1 MLKRFLIVALLVV
14 APFAIAIDQSNPYKL
29 MQEAAARTF
38 TRLKNEQPMIRQN
51 PDYLRRVVREEL
63 MPYVQIKYAGAL
75 VLGSYY
81 SSATP
86 SQRDAYFQAIEAY
99 LEQAY
104 GQALA
109 MYHGQQYQIAPEQPL
124 GDRNV
129 IAIRVTITDPQG
141 RPPVRLDFQWRKNS
155 KTGYW
160 QAYDMITE
168 GVSLITTK
176 QNEWANILRTK
187 GIDGLTQELLSSAKN
202 PITLE
207 NKKS

>member
-1 MLKRFLIVALLVV
+1 MFKRFLIVALLVG
-14 APFAIAIDQSNPYKL
+14 APFAMATDKNNPYKL
-29 MQEAAARTF
+29 MQEVAARTF
-38 TRLKNEQPMIRQN
+38 TRLKNEQPIIRQN

-86 SQRDAYFQAIEAY
+86 SQRDIYFKAIQTY
-99 LEQAY
+99 LVQAY

-109 MYHGQQYQIAPEQPL
+109 MYHGQQYQIEPEQPL

-129 IAIRVTITDPQG
+129 VAIRVNITDPQG

-160 QAYDMITE
+160 QVYDMITE

-176 QNEWANILRTK
+176 QNEWVNILCTK

-202 PITLE
+202 HITLE

>member
-1 MLKRFLIVALLVV
+1 MLKHFLIVALLIV
-14 APFAIAIDQSNPYKL
+14 APLAMTVDQANPYKL
-29 MQEAAARTF
+29 MQEAVARTF
-38 TRLKNEQPMIRQN
+38 MRLKNEQIMIQQN
-51 PDYLRRVVREEL
+51 PDYLRMVVHEEL
-63 MPYVQIKYAGAL
+63 MPYVQIKYTGAL

-81 SSATP
+81 SSTTP

-104 GQALA
+104 GQVLA
-109 MYHGQQYQIAPEQPL
+109 MYHGQQYQIMPEQPL
-124 GDRNV
+124 GDRNMV
-129 IAIRVTITDPQG
+129 AIRVMIINPQG

-168 GVSLITTK
+168 GVSLIATK

-187 GIDGLTQELLSSAKN
+187 GIEGLTQELLSSAKKN
-202 PITLE
+202 ITLE